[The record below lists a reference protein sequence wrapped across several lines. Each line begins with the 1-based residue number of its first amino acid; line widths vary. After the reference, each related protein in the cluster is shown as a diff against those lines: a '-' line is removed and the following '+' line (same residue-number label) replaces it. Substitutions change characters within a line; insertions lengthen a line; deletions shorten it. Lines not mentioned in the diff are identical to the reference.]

1 MRKAISREYLEK
13 IAEEKGFLPAPPD
26 HPIYTEGSSIMFLH
40 RTAKQFQAKAT
51 DFQRKNLKK
60 HEY

>member
-1 MRKAISREYLEK
+1 MRKTISREYFEK

-51 DFQRKNLKK
+51 DFQRKNLQKY
-60 HEY
+60 ED